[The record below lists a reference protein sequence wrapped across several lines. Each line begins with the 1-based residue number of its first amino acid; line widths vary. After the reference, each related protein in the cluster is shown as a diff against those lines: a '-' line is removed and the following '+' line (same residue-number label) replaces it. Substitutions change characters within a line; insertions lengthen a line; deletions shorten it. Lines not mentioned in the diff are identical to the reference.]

1 MKPKETYCAGLAKL
15 LPGLH
20 EGQVPRRQVSRGEL
34 LAHRETM
41 REAVAAQRLRAQA
54 VLAKQRY
61 TPTQALAMRNLKGG
75 GDGTV

>member
-1 MKPKETYCAGLAKL
+1 MRTKETYCAGLAKR

-20 EGQVPRRQVSRGEL
+20 EGQVPRRRVSRGEL
-34 LAHRETM
+34 LAHCESLRD
-41 REAVAAQRLRAQA
+41 AVAQQRLEAQV

-75 GDGTV
+75 GDE